1 MQLAEL
7 AAAASAAQLLV
18 YQAGTQQAAAS
29 CSSSHLEG
37 RYVPTDIPSTAIDC
51 HSNFGSLPF
60 CQGPTNRYSMVGLPY
75 PMVECPRSVTD
86 FFLKESMHLIS
97 LENGGT
103 SAVNQA
109 TLFGLQL
116 TKDRLDG
123 TVLYGGW

>member
-1 MQLAEL
+1 
-7 AAAASAAQLLV
+7 
-18 YQAGTQQAAAS
+18 
-29 CSSSHLEG
+29 
-37 RYVPTDIPSTAIDC
+37 
-51 HSNFGSLPF
+51 
-60 CQGPTNRYSMVGLPY
+60 
-75 PMVECPRSVTD
+75 
-86 FFLKESMHLIS
+86 MHLIS